1 MKNPA
6 DKTRIIVLAAY
17 VAILF
22 CSIPFIWHLEVFLR
36 ANTMLMKTV
45 GLVVALYIVVLT
57 WKGLAYA
64 GVRALNIA
72 LIGLFNAGYLW
83 MIVNSKGFDKKL
95 HYVEYGILTWLAFVA
110 FRERFGNARSFLYSM
125 LLVIVVGCL
134 DEMVQ
139 YFVPGR
145 SFDPGDMLS
154 NVIAGA
160 CMIAF
165 LFLVRALRKRSAAA

>member
-36 ANTMLMKTV
+36 ANTMLMNTV
-45 GLVVALYIVVLT
+45 GLVVALYIVALT

-64 GVRALNIA
+64 GVSALNIA
-72 LIGLFNAGYLW
+72 LIGLYNAGYLW
-83 MIVNSKGFDKKL
+83 MIVHSKGFDKKL
-95 HYVEYGILTWLAFVA
+95 HYVEYGILTWLAFLA
-110 FRERFGNARSFLYSM
+110 FRERFGDARSFLYSM
-125 LLVIVVGCL
+125 LLVIGVGCL

-165 LFLVRALRKRSAAA
+165 LFLVRVLRRRSNAN